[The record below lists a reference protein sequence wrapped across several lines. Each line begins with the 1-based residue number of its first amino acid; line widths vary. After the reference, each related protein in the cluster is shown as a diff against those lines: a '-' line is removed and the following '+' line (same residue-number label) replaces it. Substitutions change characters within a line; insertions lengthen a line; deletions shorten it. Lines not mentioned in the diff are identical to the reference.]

1 MIGDFQTGILHL
13 LEMRRT
19 LLAKVLSLFC
29 YLFIKFPKLISFH
42 MMAFYHLN
50 SCSRL
55 CHIQTKI
62 INSNF
67 FVHCIRENLKKV
79 KAQPDSRKKQTH
91 LVSSLPM
98 ACINSNI
105 FIFFSPH
112 CIETLVG
119 NNISNFSQY
128 LVPKKSS
135 LALEQSSVT
144 SETDQLSH

>member
-1 MIGDFQTGILHL
+1 MIQNYLRDSATSPPRSSRLFISLWGAFDFTS
-13 LEMRRT
+13 R
-19 LLAKVLSLFC
+19 SLVF

-79 KAQPDSRKKQTH
+79 TRVSATLENQKLPGFLLAHGMYKFQHFHFLFDPLYQDIGWKQYFEF
-91 LVSSLPM
+91 LP
-98 ACINSNI
+98 ILG
-105 FIFFSPH
+105 
-112 CIETLVG
+112 T
-119 NNISNFSQY
+119 
-128 LVPKKSS
+128 
-135 LALEQSSVT
+135 
-144 SETDQLSH
+144 